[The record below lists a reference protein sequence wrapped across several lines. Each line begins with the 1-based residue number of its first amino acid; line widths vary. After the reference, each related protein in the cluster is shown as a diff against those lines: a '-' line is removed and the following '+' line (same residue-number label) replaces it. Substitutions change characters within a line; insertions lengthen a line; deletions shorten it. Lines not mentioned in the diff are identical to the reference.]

1 MTKPEEITLKELL
14 RLFSDK
20 GENEKFCF
28 ILGAGASKPSGIPTG
43 AELAE
48 EWLKEIE
55 EDIHQDEFEQWLK
68 DKKIDKNN
76 SAPHYSQIFTRRFK
90 TGKRYGNAFLEKT
103 MENAEPS
110 CGYSFLAEIMAQGRH
125 NVVITTNFDSLT
137 EDALSIDNTK
147 RPIVIG
153 HSSLANFINRNLTQ
167 PLIIKVHHD
176 LSFSPQNDSEETSK
190 LDKELNKKL
199 KEIFADYTPIV
210 IGYGGNDGGFM
221 TTLKENL
228 EQPLFWCYKDK
239 DKDSLSDEIKTLVAE
254 KKGFLVRISGFDEL
268 MVTIGDTMNLGLFDE
283 RIKKITEKRIEKHL
297 KQLEEVNKKIN
308 ISTNSPIE
316 REAIKGV
323 AKRTESWL
331 SYAILAQQESD
342 TKRKE
347 EIYQEGMEK
356 FPESHELMGNYAI
369 FLTDIKKDHT
379 KAEVHYKKAL
389 ALEPDDADYNGNYA
403 NFLKNIKKDYSEAEA
418 YYKKALALEP
428 NHAVINNNYANFLT
442 DIKKDH
448 TKAEV
453 HYKKALALEPDDA
466 TINGSYAI
474 FLCNIKK
481 DYTKAEVHYKKALAL
496 EPDDADYNGNYANF
510 LKNIKKDY
518 SEAEAYYKKALELEP
533 NHAVINNNYANFL
546 TDIKKDHTKAEVHY
560 KKALA
565 LEPNHA
571 VINNNY
577 ASFLTDIKKDH
588 TKAEV
593 HYKKALALEPDDATI
608 NGSYANFL
616 TDIKKDHTKAEV
628 HYKKALALEPDDAT
642 INGSYANFL
651 TDIKKDHTKAEV
663 HYKKA
668 LALEPDDATI
678 NGSYANFLTDIKK
691 DHTKAEVHY
700 KKALALEPD
709 DATINGSYA
718 IFLCN
723 IKKDYTKAEVHYKKA
738 LALEPDDATIN
749 GSYAIFLCNIKKDYT
764 KAEEYYKK
772 ALELEPDNANINGN
786 YANFLLEQ
794 GQLTK
799 ARGFIDNAF
808 KLFDDSSDEIAIKLE
823 LWFYR
828 YACFYENYPE
838 SKQIVADLLNADIR
852 SPHWDLSRL
861 VEKVKELGHPEYE
874 QVASFARQI
883 SEDLPPQQQNSPV

>member
-1 MTKPEEITLKELL
+1 MTKPKKITFKQFL
-14 RLFSDK
+14 RHYSGAPLSK
-20 GENEKFCF
+20 KFCF
-28 ILGAGASKPSGIPTG
+28 ILGAGASKSSDIPTG
-43 AELAE
+43 AEMAKQ
-48 EWLKEIE
+48 WLNELRR
-55 EDIHQDEFEQWLK
+55 DLPLDEFEQWLSK
-68 DKKIDKNN
+68 EGITQENC
-76 SAPHYSQIFTRRFK
+76 APHYSHIFAKRFEIDIND
-90 TGKRYGNAFLEKT
+90 GVAFLEKA

-110 CGYSFLAEIMAQGRH
+110 CGYSFLAEIMAQSRH
-125 NVVITTNFDSLT
+125 NIVITTNFDSLT
-137 EDALSIDNTK
+137 EDALFIYTK
-147 RPIVIG
+147 KKPLVIG
-153 HSSLANFINRNLTQ
+153 HSSLANFINRNLSR

-176 LSFSPQNDSEETSK
+176 VSFSPQNDSKETSE
-190 LDKELNKKL
+190 LDKKLNERL

-221 TTLKENL
+221 ATLKENL
-228 EQPLFWCYKDK
+228 TQPLFWCY
-239 DKDSLSDEIKTLVAE
+239 KDSLSDEIKTLVTE
-254 KKGFLVRISGFDEL
+254 KKGHIVHISGFDEL
-268 MVTIGDTMNLGLFDE
+268 MVAIGNTMGLGPFDKQ
-283 RIKKITEKRIEKHL
+283 IIEVAKNRAYSHL
-297 KQLEEVNKKIN
+297 KQLEEVNKKTDNPEGIK
-308 ISTNSPIE
+308 
-316 REAIKGV
+316 AMKGV
-323 AKRTESWL
+323 AKRAESWL
-331 SYAILAQQESD
+331 SYAISAIQESD
-342 TKRKE
+342 IKRKE
-347 EIYQEGMEK
+347 IIYQEGMEK
-356 FPESHELMGNYAI
+356 FPESHELMG
-369 FLTDIKKDHT
+369 
-379 KAEVHYKKAL
+379 
-389 ALEPDDADYNGNYA
+389 
-403 NFLKNIKKDYSEAEA
+403 
-418 YYKKALALEP
+418 
-428 NHAVINNNYANFLT
+428 NYANFLT

-481 DYTKAEVHYKKALAL
+481 DYTKAEEYHKKALELEPNHAVINNNYAIFLTDIKKDHTKAEVHYKKALEL
-496 EPDDADYNGNYANF
+496 EPNHAVNNNNYANF

-533 NHAVINNNYANFL
+533 NHAVINNN
-546 TDIKKDHTKAEVHY
+546 
-560 KKALA
+560 
-565 LEPNHA
+565 
-571 VINNNY
+571 
-577 ASFLTDIKKDH
+577 
-588 TKAEV
+588 
-593 HYKKALALEPDDATI
+593 
-608 NGSYANFL
+608 YANFL

-678 NGSYANFLTDIKK
+678 NGSYANFLCNIKK
-691 DHTKAEVHY
+691 DYTKAEEYH
-700 KKALALEPD
+700 KKALELEPNH
-709 DATINGSYA
+709 AVINNNYA
-718 IFLCN
+718 NFLCN